1 MRFFWGG
8 HFEFFFLLHLCEK
21 SRPFIWG
28 IICFCTMDGF
38 SRILEKKLSELLCT
52 RLYVR
57 IMSFQK
63 GVKFLMFV
71 LMIEK
76 SRVKNFNFFHVSR
89 RTRILPVILKNTMNF
104 QTVVNSFMA
113 WNTWSTVF
121 RTWTNSKFMKYVLV
135 TGYLTYNRW
144 LPDYF
149 ITFIQKYR
157 KNDRNNQ
164 WAMP

>member
-1 MRFFWGG
+1 MYVC
-8 HFEFFFLLHLCEK
+8 LMT
-21 SRPFIWG
+21 
-28 IICFCTMDGF
+28 FCTDMLW
-38 SRILEKKLSELLCT
+38 S
-52 RLYVR
+52 YVR

-149 ITFIQKYR
+149 ITFIQKYTLLCEVTINFIG
-157 KNDRNNQ
+157 KCFVFFFPP
-164 WAMP
+164 AFAYKI